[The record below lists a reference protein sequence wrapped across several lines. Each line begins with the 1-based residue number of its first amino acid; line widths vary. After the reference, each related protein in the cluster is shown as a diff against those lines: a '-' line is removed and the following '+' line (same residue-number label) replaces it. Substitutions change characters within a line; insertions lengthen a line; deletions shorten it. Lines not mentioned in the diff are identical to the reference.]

1 MEEKCIDDKAQ
12 ENEEKYLAIFETAA
26 NLITSVDEKGIIID
40 CNNQIE
46 KILGYTRDEI
56 MNEKS

>member
-1 MEEKCIDDKAQ
+1 MDDKAQ

-46 KILGYTRDEI
+46 KILGYTRNEI